1 MEKDDLPSDS
11 DQSDEDYVPDGAA
24 ELPSEEESDGEEEPP
39 EVIESGT
46 KKRTRK
52 PIKSKSKKQKTLS
65 KEQPVPEEPAEP
77 PSELIEEQK
86 KKHEEDLWASF
97 LGDTNPAPKRS
108 NGIPKT
114 ETPKITTKPISQPAK
129 TVVTK
134 IFEFAGEEIKVT
146 KEVASDSVEARLAI
160 KPSPGSSSGSSAS
173 SASST
178 ASNGGI
184 PFRGRGRGGGLSS
197 VLGQI
202 GKKNKIS
209 VLEKSKLDWDGFKQK
224 EGISTDIETHN
235 KGKDG

>member
-1 MEKDDLPSDS
+1 MDKDDLPSDS

-24 ELPSEEESDGEEEPP
+24 ELPSEEESDGEEESP

-52 PIKSKSKKQKTLS
+52 PIKSKSKKQKTVPE
-65 KEQPVPEEPAEP
+65 EQQVPEEPAEP
-77 PSELIEEQK
+77 QSELIEEQK

-108 NGIPKT
+108 NGVPKT
-114 ETPKITTKPISQPAK
+114 ETVTPKIATKPTSQPAK

-146 KEVASDSVEARLAI
+146 KEVASDSVEARLAV
-160 KPSPGSSSGSSAS
+160 KPSPGSSSGSSS
-173 SASST
+173 SST

>member
-24 ELPSEEESDGEEEPP
+24 ELPSEEESDGEEETP

-46 KKRTRK
+46 KKRSRK
-52 PIKSKSKKQKTLS
+52 PVKSKSKKQKTVP
-65 KEQPVPEEPAEP
+65 KEQPVPEEPDEP
-77 PSELIEEQK
+77 PSELIEEKK
-86 KKHEEDLWASF
+86 KKHEDDLWASF
-97 LGDTNPAPKRS
+97 LGDANPPKPRS
-108 NGIPKT
+108 NGVPKT
-114 ETPKITTKPISQPAK
+114 ETPKSTPKPTSQPAK
-129 TVVTK
+129 TIVTK

-146 KEVASDSVEARLAI
+146 KEVASDSVEARLSV
-160 KPSPGSSSGSSAS
+160 KPSPGSSSGSS
-173 SASST
+173 T
-178 ASNGGI
+178 ASNDGI
-184 PFRGRGRGGGLSS
+184 PPRGRGRGGGLSS